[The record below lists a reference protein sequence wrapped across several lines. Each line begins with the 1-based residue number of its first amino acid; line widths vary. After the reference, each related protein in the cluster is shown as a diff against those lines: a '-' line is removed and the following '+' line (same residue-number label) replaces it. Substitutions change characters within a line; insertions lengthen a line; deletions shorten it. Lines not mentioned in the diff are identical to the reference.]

1 MCYQFKNKDDQIVF
15 ELKLRI
21 LLLLFTLSLSSLVA
35 SDLAIKKYELEAIS
49 SIVEDGKL
57 AIYFYTFRIQVCLMK
72 NHELLSKIT
81 LC

>member
-1 MCYQFKNKDDQIVF
+1 MCYQFKNKDDQIAF

-49 SIVEDGKL
+49 SSVEDGKL

>member
-1 MCYQFKNKDDQIVF
+1 MSRGPSDKKASAKSTPP
-15 ELKLRI
+15 LG
-21 LLLLFTLSLSSLVA
+21 THLVA